1 MAREPIVGS
10 DNNAWGTVLNTF
22 LSVSLNSDGTLN
34 HTALTAAG
42 ALTNPMTTAGDI
54 ISATTGGTPI
64 RLGIGTNGQVL
75 TVSGG
80 VVTWANSAAGF
91 TNPMTTK
98 GDIIFE
104 NATPAPARLPIGSTG
119 QLLGVVGGLPAWTT
133 QSSTVIQPSGDT
145 TGVTDQAAIATALN
159 ALTHG
164 GVVTLAPG
172 DFYVTSSSTTI
183 AGFTPPANTC
193 IFLPQQTTAGTTG
206 GGPLSLVGQGAAT
219 TIHVVGA
226 GVTGIY
232 AHRSSGYG
240 TQYGTNPADLT
251 GGYIRHLVVSGENPA
266 GTLTATGVSVG
277 IDCGD
282 AWGLQLEDVTVSNFT
297 GTGSIGLKQVLRVF
311 WNEKQKYQV
320 HLLNNDTAMVITTAI
335 VSDTTHHSNEY
346 NYYDITMFCNANQNG
361 IICDGVNM
369 GGCQFFIKGNMS
381 KSNSSVS
388 VPIGSYGTPL
398 AAFAIVNQVGT
409 TVTNEVRLYNGQLWM
424 KVEGNPG
431 NTTVNPPS
439 SAVYPYG
446 IYCDGVGNVQQ
457 CAGFISHS
465 LSNSLIN
472 NAEFSFKGG
481 IAGDP
486 NLSQAFPGAP
496 SSGLT
501 SVTQPSVPLSG
512 VAQQNYG
519 PDFQVCVSGGT
530 VSGVSVNGLS
540 SGLTSGAFFV
550 SAGASITVNYTVTPS
565 WHWLPASQM
574 SF

>member
-34 HTALTAAG
+34 HTALTTAG
-42 ALTNPMTTAGDI
+42 ALTNPMTTVGDI
-54 ISATTGGTPI
+54 IIATTGGTPI
-64 RLGIGTNGQVL
+64 RLAPGAGNSVL
-75 TVSGG
+75 TMVSGSPAWATP
-80 VVTWANSAAGF
+80 VTGF
-91 TNPMTTK
+91 ANPMTTK
-98 GDIIFE
+98 GDMIYS
-104 NATPAPARLPIGSTG
+104 NPGSTAVRLPIGSTG
-119 QLLGVVGGLPAWTT
+119 QLLGISGGVPAWTT
-133 QSSTVIQPSGDT
+133 QPSTVVQPSGDT
-145 TGVTDQAAIATALN
+145 TGTADQAAIAAALN
-159 ALTHG
+159 ALPNG

-172 DFYVTSSSTTI
+172 DFYVKSSTTTI

-193 IFLPQQTTAGTTG
+193 IFLPQQTTAGTG
-206 GGPLSLVGQGAAT
+206 GGNPLSLVGSGAAT
-219 TIHVVGA
+219 VIHVVGA

-240 TQYGTNPADLT
+240 AQYGLNPTDQT
-251 GGYIRHLVVSGENPA
+251 GGFIRHLVVSGENPA
-266 GTLTATGVSVG
+266 GTLTATGASTG

-282 AWGLQLEDVTVSNFT
+282 AWGFQIEDVAVSNFA
-297 GTGSIGLKQVLRVF
+297 GTGGVGIKNILRVF
-311 WNEKQKYQV
+311 WNEKQKYQI
-320 HLLNNDTAMVITTAI
+320 HLLNNDTAMVISTAI
-335 VSDTTHHSNEY
+335 ISDSTHHSNEF
-346 NYYDITMFCNANQNG
+346 NYYDITLLANANQGG

-381 KSNSSVS
+381 KTNSSVS
-388 VPIGSYGTPL
+388 VPTGSYGTPV
-398 AAFAIVNQVGT
+398 AAFSIVNQVGT
-409 TVTNEVRLYNGQLWM
+409 PVTNEVRLYNGQIWM
-424 KVEGNPG
+424 KVEVAPG

-439 SAVYPYG
+439 SAVAPYG

-465 LSNSLIN
+465 LTDSLLN
-472 NAEFSFKGG
+472 NAEFSFKGA
-481 IAGDP
+481 ISGDP

-496 SSGLT
+496 GSGAT
-501 SVTQPSVPLSG
+501 SVTQPAVPTSG

-530 VSGVSVNGLS
+530 VSGVSVNGLA

-550 SAGASITVNYTVTPS
+550 SAGASITINYTVTPS